1 MIQLYDTIGQS
12 LPNSNLSQKKVTPG
26 PKAFV
31 HWSLTFLQ
39 HGFVTACL
47 GTKAK
52 CYRSWLKHPFNVEIV
67 DIPIQIAALY
77 FCSSRVWCFWYLYWV
92 ILWQWWIE
100 ETTRLILTLVS
111 FHEVVDEDTEMF
123 WMFLRVSHIANCLRS
138 MFHRIWHIWIL
149 MVFLVSSASHH
160 QTPSPSNTRT
170 FWLSNSLI
178 HTFTVSLPL
187 VAQQADANSTTSV
200 TQQPVWWKSTMCNE
214 VWNFELTP
222 SRALESDP
230 L

>member
-1 MIQLYDTIGQS
+1 MNYNGTYLCVSRVTKWYNYMTVLDNLYPT
-12 LPNSNLSQKKVTPG
+12 PTFPPKKKITPG

-39 HGFVTACL
+39 HGFVAACL
-47 GTKAK
+47 GAKAK

-77 FCSSRVWCFWYLYWV
+77 FCCSSRVWCFWYLYWV

-100 ETTRLILTLVS
+100 KKTTRLILTPVS

-138 MFHRIWHIWIL
+138 MFHRIWHIY
-149 MVFLVSSASHH
+149 
-160 QTPSPSNTRT
+160 
-170 FWLSNSLI
+170 
-178 HTFTVSLPL
+178 
-187 VAQQADANSTTSV
+187 
-200 TQQPVWWKSTMCNE
+200 KS
-214 VWNFELTP
+214 
-222 SRALESDP
+222 
-230 L
+230 